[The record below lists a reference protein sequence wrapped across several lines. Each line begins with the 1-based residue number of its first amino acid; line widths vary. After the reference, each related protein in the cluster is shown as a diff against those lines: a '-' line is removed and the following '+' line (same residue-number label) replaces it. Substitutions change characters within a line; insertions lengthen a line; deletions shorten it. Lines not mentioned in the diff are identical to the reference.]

1 VKGETIVK
9 KTFRKELSDGSVLVA
24 SVRFDDEC
32 KNGHNTFTIMADL
45 YEKTRRN
52 GEQSSESDYV
62 VNSRGKKRYLTSC
75 GCQHDLVAVH
85 FPELA
90 PLIKWHLTSTDGPT
104 FYVADTVYHA
114 QKGRLDYARRSAIA
128 PDATLAELGD
138 ESWLLA
144 RLPALMVEFRAAV
157 ESLGFVYEE
166 VSK

>member
-1 VKGETIVK
+1 VK

-32 KNGHNTFTIMADL
+32 KNGHNTFAIMADL
-45 YEKTRRN
+45 YEETRRN
-52 GEQSSESDYV
+52 GEQSV
-62 VNSRGKKRYLTSC
+62 VNSRGKKRYLTSYR
-75 GCQHDLVAVH
+75 CQHDLVAAH

-90 PLIKWHLTSTDGPT
+90 PLIKWHLTSTDGPMY
-104 FYVADTVYHA
+104 YVADTVYHA
-114 QKGRLDYARRSAIA
+114 QKGRLDYARRSAIT

-138 ESWLLA
+138 EEWLLA